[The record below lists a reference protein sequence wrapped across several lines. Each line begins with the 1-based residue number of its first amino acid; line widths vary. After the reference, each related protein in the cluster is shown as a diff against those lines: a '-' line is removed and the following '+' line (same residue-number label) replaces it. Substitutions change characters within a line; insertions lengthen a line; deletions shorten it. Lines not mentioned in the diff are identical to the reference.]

1 MSETVIGVIGGSGF
15 YSMSGLE
22 RIEQID
28 LDTPFGAPSDT
39 FYRGHLG
46 EVRVVFLAR
55 HGRGHRLLP
64 TEINFRANIY
74 GMKQLGVE
82 RLVSVSSAGSMRED
96 LHPGDF
102 LVPDQFID
110 RTYKRPQSFFGNG
123 VVGHVSLADPVCPN
137 LSAKLTT
144 AGQEAGARIRNGGVY
159 LCIEG
164 PQFSTRA
171 ESTLYRS
178 WKVDVISM
186 TAMQEARLAR
196 EAELCYAVMALVTDY
211 DCWHQEQR
219 EVDIGSILRVLSENV
234 AVAQRTVA
242 KLAPI
247 LAGTPRTCACGHALK
262 DAIITDR
269 AMIPRK
275 VAADLHLL
283 IGKYLNQ

>member
-1 MSETVIGVIGGSGF
+1 MAETVIGVIGGSGF
-15 YSMSGLE
+15 YTMSGLE
-22 RIEQID
+22 GLEQVD

-39 FYRGHLG
+39 FYGGRLG
-46 EVRVVFLAR
+46 GVRVVFLAR

-64 TEINFRANIY
+64 SEINFRANIY
-74 GMKQLGVE
+74 GMKQLGVDH
-82 RLVSVSSAGSMRED
+82 LVSVSSAGSMRED

-110 RTYKRPQSFFGNG
+110 HTLKRAQSFFGNG
-123 VVGHVSLADPVCPN
+123 IVAHVSVADPVCPN
-137 LSAKLTT
+137 LSAALTR

-171 ESTLYRS
+171 ESDLYRS

-219 EVDIGSILRVLSENV
+219 EVDIASVLRVLNQNV
-234 AVAQRTVA
+234 AVAQQAIV
-242 KLAPI
+242 KLAPA
-247 LAGTPRTCACGHALK
+247 LAGRPRNCACAHALK

-269 AMIPRK
+269 TMIPRK
-275 VAADLHLL
+275 VAADLNLL
-283 IGKYLNQ
+283 VGKYL

>member
-22 RIEQID
+22 GLEQID
-28 LDTPFGAPSDT
+28 LDTPFGAPSDS
-39 FYRGHLG
+39 FYRGRLG

-82 RLVSVSSAGSMRED
+82 HLVSVSSAGSMRED
-96 LHPGDF
+96 LDPGDF

-110 RTYKRPQSFFGNG
+110 RTYKRPESFFGNG
-123 VVGHVSLADPVCPN
+123 IVCHVSLADPVCPN
-137 LSAKLTT
+137 LSAALTR
-144 AGQEAGARIRNGGVY
+144 AGQEAGARIRKGGIY

-171 ESTLYRS
+171 ESNLYRS
-178 WKVDVISM
+178 WNVDVISM

-196 EAELCYAVMALVTDY
+196 EAELCYAVMALVTDH
-211 DCWHQEQR
+211 DSWHQEER
-219 EVDIGSILRVLSENV
+219 EVDIGSVLRVLNQNV
-234 AVAQRTVA
+234 AVAQRVVA
-242 KLAPI
+242 KLAPA
-247 LAGTPRTCACGHALK
+247 LAGKPRTCGCAYALR

-269 AMIPRK
+269 AMIPRQ
-275 VAADLHLL
+275 VAADLKPI
-283 IGKYLNQ
+283 IGKYL

>member
-15 YSMSGLE
+15 YSISGLDE
-22 RIEQID
+22 LEQIE

-39 FYRGHLG
+39 FYRGRLG
-46 EVRVVFLAR
+46 ATQVVFLAR
-55 HGRGHRLLP
+55 HGRGHRILP
-64 TEINFRANIY
+64 SELNYRANIY

-82 RLVSVSSAGSMRED
+82 YLVSVSSAGSMRED

-110 RTYKRPQSFFGNG
+110 RTFKRPQTFFGNG
-123 VVGHVSLADPVCPN
+123 IVVHVSLADPVCPD
-137 LSAKLTT
+137 LSAALTR
-144 AGQEAGARIRNGGVY
+144 AGKEAGARIRSGGVY

-171 ESTLYRS
+171 ESNLYRS
-178 WKVDVISM
+178 WNVDVISM

-219 EVDIGSILRVLSENV
+219 EVDIGTVLRVLKENV
-234 AVAQRTVA
+234 ATAQQSVV
-242 KLAPI
+242 KLAPM
-247 LAGTPRTCACGHALK
+247 LAGKVRKCACGHALK

-275 VAADLHLL
+275 IAGDLHLL
-283 IGKYLNQ
+283 IGKYL

>member
-1 MSETVIGVIGGSGF
+1 MSDTVLGVIGGSGF
-15 YSMSGLE
+15 YTISGLE
-22 RIEQID
+22 GLEQVE
-28 LDTPFGAPSDT
+28 LDTPFGAPSDV
-39 FYRGHLG
+39 FYRGRLG

-102 LVPDQFID
+102 VVADQFID
-110 RTYKRPQSFFGNG
+110 RTFKRPQSFFGNG
-123 VVGHVSLADPVCPN
+123 IVGHVSLADPVCPD
-137 LSAKLTT
+137 LCAALTR
-144 AGQEAGARIRNGGVY
+144 AGQEAGARIRNGGTY

-171 ESTLYRS
+171 ESELYRS

-196 EAELCYAVMALVTDY
+196 EAEMCYAVMALVTDY
-211 DCWHQEQR
+211 DCWHQDER
-219 EVDIGSILRVLSENV
+219 EVDIASVLRVLNENV
-234 AVAQRTVA
+234 AVAQKAVA
-242 KLAPI
+242 KLAPV
-247 LAGTPRTCACGHALK
+247 LAGTPRTCRCADAAK

-283 IGKYLNQ
+283 FGKYL

>member
-1 MSETVIGVIGGSGF
+1 MPETVIGVIGGSGF
-15 YSMSGLE
+15 YSISGLE
-22 RIEQID
+22 QLEQIEF
-28 LDTPFGAPSDT
+28 DTPFGAPSDT
-39 FYRGHLG
+39 FYRGRLG
-46 EVRVVFLAR
+46 ETRVVFLAR
-55 HGRGHRLLP
+55 HGRGHRVLP

-82 RLVSVSSAGSMRED
+82 HLVSVSSAGSMRED

-110 RTYKRPQSFFGNG
+110 RTTKRPQSFFGNG
-123 VVGHVSLADPVCPN
+123 IVAHVSMADPVCSV
-137 LSAKLTT
+137 LSAALTK
-144 AGQEAGARIRNGGVY
+144 AGQDAGARIRNGGVY

-171 ESTLYRS
+171 ESNLYRS
-178 WKVDVISM
+178 WNVDVISM

-219 EVDIGSILRVLSENV
+219 EVDINTVLQVLKENV
-234 AVAQRTVA
+234 ATAQQTVA
-242 KLAPI
+242 RLAPM
-247 LAGTPRTCACGHALK
+247 LAGTTRKCACPHALK
-262 DAIITDR
+262 GAIITNP

-275 VAADLHLL
+275 IASDLHLL
-283 IGKYLNQ
+283 IGKYL